1 MSPIATTIQVC
12 DGTKANP
19 LLNHLT
25 FPQAGPGVPLPENR
39 PLPSVPGTMATVTHL
54 TMTKKKTTMMMPV
67 RPRTASCHCHLPPCA
82 CP

>member
-12 DGTKANP
+12 DGTKAKP

-25 FPQAGPGVPLPENR
+25 FPQAGHGAPLPENR

-54 TMTKKKTTMMMPV
+54 TMTKKKMMRV
-67 RPRTASCHCHLPPCA
+67 RKRRNRN
-82 CP
+82 